1 MAIRGIHAGAAFL
14 VPYALEHTPF
24 ANVAAF
30 AFDATVERTVVVA
43 VGAVV
48 VVADDDE
55 CLTQPVMVVE
65 SPQMIAVST
74 ATAVCLNGAT
84 F

>member
-1 MAIRGIHAGAAFL
+1 MAIRGIRAGAAFL
-14 VPYALEHTPF
+14 VPYALEHTPS
-24 ANVAAF
+24 ANAAAF
-30 AFDATVERTVVVA
+30 AFDATVEQTVA

-48 VVADDDE
+48 VDDDE

-74 ATAVCLNGAT
+74 ATAVYSSGAS